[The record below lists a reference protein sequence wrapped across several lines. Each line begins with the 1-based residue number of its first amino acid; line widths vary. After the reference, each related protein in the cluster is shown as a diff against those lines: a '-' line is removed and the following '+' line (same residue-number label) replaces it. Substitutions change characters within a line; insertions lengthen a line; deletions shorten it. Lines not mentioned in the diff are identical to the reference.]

1 MIMYTS
7 FKPIV
12 EQELKTIEEAG
23 LHKEERVIS
32 SRQGRTVRVGE
43 KELLNFCANN
53 YLGMAGSDEMVQAA
67 KEALDKYGYG
77 LSSVRFICGTQNV
90 HKELEKKTA
99 EFVGM
104 EDAILYTSCMMANMG
119 FFAAFLGEGDVIIS
133 DALNHAS
140 LIDGIRLCKAER
152 AIFRHM
158 DMGDLEAKL
167 KEQQQKR
174 MRCIVTDGVFSM
186 DGDVASLK
194 GICDLAEKY
203 DALVVVDDSHATG
216 FMGER
221 GRGTHEHCGV
231 LGRVDVITSTYG
243 KALGGATGGFVAGP
257 KELIALLRERS
268 RTYLFSNS
276 LPPAV
281 AGASLFAIQY
291 IENHPEL
298 REKLWENTKYF
309 REQMQKAGFTVPESV
324 HPIVPVMLG
333 DAKKAKDMATAMLAE
348 GIYVIAFSY
357 PVVPE
362 SAARIRVQISS
373 NHTREDLDKAVDA
386 FVKTRG

>member
-1 MIMYTS
+1 MYTS

-298 REKLWENTKYF
+298 REKLSENTKYF